1 MRARRDGP
9 PPRREADAKRP
20 GAARRRR
27 RGVVLLDVVLALAIL
42 SLAAMV
48 LMPGPRA
55 GPSPVDLRAEA
66 ARAAAIFRQGRAA
79 AIRDGGHSDVVVDPS
94 ARSVRIAGAPLVR
107 IRPGIDLNWVT
118 SNLCPVVGGARA
130 LRFLA
135 DGRSCGGVL
144 TLAGAGASVQLRI
157 DWLTGR
163 VEMSSP

>member
-1 MRARRDGP
+1 MI
-9 PPRREADAKRP
+9 
-20 GAARRRR
+20 
-27 RGVVLLDVVLALAIL
+27 LLDVVLAMAIL

-48 LMPGPRA
+48 LMPRPRA
-55 GPSPVDLRAEA
+55 GLSPVDLRAEA
-66 ARAAAIFRQGRAA
+66 ARAATIFRQGRAA
-79 AIRDGGHSDVVVDPS
+79 AIREGGYADVVVDTS
-94 ARSVRIAGAPLVR
+94 ARSVRTAGVPLLR
-107 IRPGIDLNWVT
+107 IRPSIGLNWVT

-144 TLAGAGASVQLRI
+144 TLAGAGTSIQLRI

>member
-1 MRARRDGP
+1 MRPARKRV
-9 PPRREADAKRP
+9 PRRQ
-20 GAARRRR
+20 GAAGLLRDR

-48 LMPGPRA
+48 LMPRPRA
-55 GPSPVDLRAEA
+55 APSPADLRAEA
-66 ARAAAIFRQGRAA
+66 ARAAAVFRQGRAT
-79 AIRDGGHSDVVVDPS
+79 AIRRGGHADVVVDAA
-94 ARSVRIAGAPLVR
+94 ARSIRTVGAPLVQ
-107 IRPGIDLNWVT
+107 IRPGIDLSWVT
-118 SNLCPVVGGARA
+118 SNLCPVVDGARA

-144 TLAGAGASVQLRI
+144 TLAGAGASARLRI